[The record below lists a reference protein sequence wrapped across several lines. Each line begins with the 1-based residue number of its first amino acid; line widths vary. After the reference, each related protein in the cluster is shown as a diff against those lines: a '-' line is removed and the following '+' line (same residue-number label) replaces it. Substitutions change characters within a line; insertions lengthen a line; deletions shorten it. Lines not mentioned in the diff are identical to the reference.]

1 MYGDYGNREGGRGEK
16 EWENGIK
23 KGAGPVENFLM
34 IYLYATL

>member
-1 MYGDYGNREGGRGEK
+1 METTGIGKGEGGEK